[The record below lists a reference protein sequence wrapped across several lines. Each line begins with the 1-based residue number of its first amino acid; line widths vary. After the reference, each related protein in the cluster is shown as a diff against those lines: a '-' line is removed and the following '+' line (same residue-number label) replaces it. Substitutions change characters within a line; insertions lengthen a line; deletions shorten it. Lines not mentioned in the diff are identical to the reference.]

1 MVSLMDSKGK
11 CADSKGHYMTLNNP
25 LELSLTDFPW
35 WGLDTD
41 KVKVIIHFLLTKRS
55 PNKVAALIV
64 YAIRSDQDE
73 IENLKQY
80 LASKFGIKDLGG
92 IFPWNRDDIWIKF
105 KFLHTRRRKRIIIV
119 D

>member
-1 MVSLMDSKGK
+1 M
-11 CADSKGHYMTLNNP
+11 
-25 LELSLTDFPW
+25 
-35 WGLDTD
+35 
-41 KVKVIIHFLLTKRS
+41 IIHFLLTKRS

-92 IFPWNRDDIWIKF
+92 IFPWNRDDI
-105 KFLHTRRRKRIIIV
+105 
-119 D
+119 